1 MHNRGLV
8 ERPGWLPWVL
18 FATAAA
24 HDACAGSGVL
34 HDQYA
39 PFSGDYVI
47 SVDGSNLSEAADD
60 IQVPA
65 GHRWTIDA
73 VDVRFKQLSGP
84 DTVSFVVRLYANGS
98 DDLPA
103 TLVASRTT
111 GVVAPA
117 ELVMDP
123 AHLALDP
130 PIQVSAG
137 TWWMSVQAI
146 HEPGTSAYW
155 YWGAHAARV
164 GLSGAWR
171 NPSGAWDVGCLVWT
185 VINACYPADHASDLM
200 FRLYGVQGFAS
211 HNGVY
216 HSSPVDH
223 AIAPTS
229 VGTSLNLVSEGI
241 DPTGPLVGDWDLNFW
256 LDDTGALGFFG
267 LDAWNARLL
276 VDDTGAVAA
285 LRPGD
290 IVGPASTFAGANGPP
305 TAAAWL
311 AGTEA
316 YAGVR
321 FDCNG
326 RLAVPVDATT
336 CYGYLR
342 VSTTAPSGFPATL
355 VEYAFD
361 GDGQAITIAAQ
372 GDVIFC
378 SGFDGNAAPCGA
390 GSEAGIYTTR
400 AQFLENLAPG
410 AFDLPFDDVD
420 AGTSAALEY
429 DHEGTHVI
437 VNTQPGAAGGLYNL
451 PGAVSTLNSGDML
464 SVHFSGAPVT
474 AVGGN
479 FWATDASFEPSGTSI
494 TLYLSDGTVHGF
506 DSGGPDAFRGFVSH
520 VPITYLHIDAPDE
533 GGVTAWSTLDNL
545 VVGYAR

>member
-1 MHNRGLV
+1 MHIRGSAGPACGLL
-8 ERPGWLPWVL
+8 WAL
-18 FATAAA
+18 FAAAGIR
-24 HDACAGSGVL
+24 DAGAGSGVL

-47 SVDGSNLSEAADD
+47 SVDGGNLSEAADD
-60 IQVPA
+60 FQVPA
-65 GHRWTIDA
+65 GYRWTIDA
-73 VDVRFKQLSGP
+73 VDARFKQLSGP
-84 DTVSFVVRLYANGS
+84 DTVSFLVRIYANGS

-103 TLVASRTT
+103 TLVTSRTT
-111 GVVAPA
+111 AVISPT

-123 AHLALDP
+123 VHLALDP
-130 PIQVSAG
+130 PIQLSTG
-137 TWWMSVQAI
+137 TWWLSVQAI

-155 YWGAHAARV
+155 YWGAHGPRV

-185 VINACYPADHASDLM
+185 VINGCYPADHASDLM
-200 FRLYGVQGFAS
+200 FRLYGVEGFAS

-216 HSSPVDH
+216 HSSKIDH

-229 VGTSLNLVSEGI
+229 VGTSLNLVTEAI
-241 DPTGPLVGDWDLNFW
+241 DATGPLVGDWDLNVW
-256 LDDTGALGFFG
+256 LDGSNALGFFG
-267 LDAWNARLL
+267 LDAWNVRLL
-276 VDDTGAVAA
+276 VDATGAVAA
-285 LRPGD
+285 LNPGD
-290 IVGPASTFAGANGPP
+290 LVGPASTFAAANGPP
-305 TAAAWL
+305 SAAEWL
-311 AGTEA
+311 DGTQA

-326 RLAVPVDATT
+326 RLTVPVAASH

-342 VSTTAPSGFPATL
+342 VTTSAPSGFPATL

-372 GDVIFC
+372 GDAIFC
-378 SGFDGNAAPCGA
+378 SGFDGNTSPCGG
-390 GSEAGIYTTR
+390 GSDAGIYTTR
-400 AQFLENLAPG
+400 AQFLANLAPG

-420 AGTSAALEY
+420 AGASAALEY

-451 PGAVSTLNSGDML
+451 PGAISTLNSGDML
-464 SVHFSGAPVT
+464 SIHFSGTPVT

-479 FWATDASFEPSGTSI
+479 FWATDSSFGPTGTSI
-494 TLYLSDGTVHGF
+494 TLYLADGTVHDF
-506 DSGGPDAFRGFVSH
+506 DTDSADAFRGFVSR
-520 VPITYLHIDAPDE
+520 VPITYLHVDAPDA
-533 GGVTAWSTLDNL
+533 GGALAWSTLDNL
-545 VVGYAR
+545 VVGSAR